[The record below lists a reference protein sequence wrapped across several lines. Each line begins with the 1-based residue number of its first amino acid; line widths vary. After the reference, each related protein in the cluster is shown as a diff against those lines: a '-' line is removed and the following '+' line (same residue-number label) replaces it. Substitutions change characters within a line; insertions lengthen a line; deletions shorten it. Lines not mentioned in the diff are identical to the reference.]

1 MGNANRVRTRGALRL
16 NQSFMPGSY
25 AALLPFALEK
35 LPLTVITDIYNIPDV
50 YYLLTTEKDG
60 IVSHR
65 RIGAEG
71 SNDDG

>member
-1 MGNANRVRTRGALRL
+1 
-16 NQSFMPGSY
+16 MPGSY

-50 YYLLTTEKDG
+50 YYLLTTEKDE
-60 IVSHR
+60 IVFHR

>member
-35 LPLTVITDIYNIPDV
+35 LPLTVITDIYNVPDV
-50 YYLLTTEKDG
+50 YYLLTTKKGGRVPRRLVG
-60 IVSHR
+60 IVESK
-65 RIGAEG
+65 GNA
-71 SNDDG
+71 